1 MSSRES
7 ASSVSLSSEPL
18 DKLVVVI
25 TGGSGVLG
33 SQIARIIH
41 EKWEDVVEIR
51 LFDTV
56 PPNQPIITSITGY
69 ATPPSKPKVSYYHG
83 SVLEPHLLTM
93 AFVQADIVIH
103 CAALVEP
110 GLVVAR
116 RRMREV
122 NIDGTQNVIQS
133 CIQCGVRALVYT
145 GSLTQALTIQKN
157 SLSLRLDEKVSKL
170 TSYDDLVFPHY
181 GGSKNEAEN
190 LVLLANGREG
200 KKAIRLATCSL
211 RCPPMFGEGDKSF
224 VTTPLRIAK
233 QCKGYY
239 VPIGTSS
246 GCGITMQSLYI
257 GNGAWA
263 HVVAA
268 RRLLDDGDDS
278 TIGGQV
284 FYIGDHSPVC
294 SSSNFHKQFLHP
306 LGFKVVPIGIPLFIL
321 MLLAYV
327 VDFVRLLLSLVRINV
342 SCSLNRSSVR
352 FFKVSHSFSW
362 EKARQELG
370 YEPLYSNQDA
380 LARSMEHY
388 RNVI

>member
-1 MSSRES
+1 MSSES

-18 DKLVVVI
+18 EKLVVVI
-25 TGGSGVLG
+25 TGGSGALG

-41 EKWEDVVEIR
+41 EKWEDVTEIR

-56 PPNQPIITSITGY
+56 PPNQPLITSITGY

-83 SVLEPHLLTM
+83 SVLDPNLIAT

-103 CAALVEP
+103 CAAIVEQ
-110 GLVVAR
+110 GSVMAR
-116 RRMREV
+116 GRMREV

-133 CIQCGVRALVYT
+133 CIDCGVRALVYT
-145 GSLTQALTIQKN
+145 GSIAQALTVQKN
-157 SLSLRLDEKVSKL
+157 SLPQRLDEKVSKL

-200 KKAIRLATCSL
+200 KKTIRLATCSL
-211 RCPPMFGEGDKSF
+211 RCPPMFGEGDKSL

-239 VPIGTSS
+239 VPIGMSI

-268 RRLLDDGDDS
+268 RKLLDDGGDS
-278 TIGGQV
+278 TIGGEV
-284 FYIGDHSPVC
+284 FYIGDHGPVC
-294 SSSNFHKQFLHP
+294 SSANFHKQFLHP

-327 VDFVRLLLSLVRINV
+327 LDFVCLLLALVRIDV
-342 SCSLNRSSVR
+342 SCLLNRSSMR

-370 YEPLYSNQDA
+370 YEPLYSHQDA